1 MFVLLSLLNC
11 FGKFYTQIFVMVELS
26 VATFGQIATSA
37 FITFA
42 KERLFCHINKKK
54 LKSLGLR
61 VNFNNSEA
69 RFPQKWLIKVQK
81 CHAFS
86 IKRHPFTAPF
96 IFPFT
101 SPFFRSL
108 RHPFFLHHR
117 FLYFF
122 IRELFYVSNPG
133 TYIPNPET
141 QVANPETYVSKLAT

>member
-1 MFVLLSLLNC
+1 MLNC

-26 VATFGQIATSA
+26 VATFGQIATPA

-42 KERLFCHINKKK
+42 KKRLFCHINKKK

-69 RFPQKWLIKVQK
+69 RFTQKWLIKVQK

-108 RHPFFLHHR
+108 LLFFVHFAIHFSFTTASFISSLGNS
-117 FLYFF
+117 FMFP
-122 IRELFYVSNPG
+122 IRELISL
-133 TYIPNPET
+133 T
-141 QVANPETYVSKLAT
+141 QKHKLPTRKLMFPS